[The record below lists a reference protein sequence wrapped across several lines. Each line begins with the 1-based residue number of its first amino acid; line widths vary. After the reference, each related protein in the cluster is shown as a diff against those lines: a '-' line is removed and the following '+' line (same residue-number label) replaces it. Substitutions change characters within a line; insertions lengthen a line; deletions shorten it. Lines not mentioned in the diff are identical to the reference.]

1 MMRAMRVAVDG
12 ESIVID
18 HVARAPLMIFA
29 TPPRRSLAVQQQR

>member
-18 HVARAPLMIFA
+18 HVARAPLMICA
-29 TPPRRSLAVQQQR
+29 TRPRRSLAVQQQR

>member
-1 MMRAMRVAVDG
+1 MMRAMRVVVAG

-18 HVARAPLMIFA
+18 HVARAPLMICA